1 MSVEGSDSLVGQ
13 VLGGKY
19 RVMARVGEG
28 GMGALYMAQHTEL
41 GRPVAV
47 KVLVEKLSKDEKYLR
62 RFQQEAKLA
71 ASLNHPNVTHVY
83 DYGQLESGA
92 PYLVMDYLEGK
103 TLAALLQERGYL
115 SVAASLPIFQQIC
128 KGLAHAHGRGLVHRD
143 LKPSNIMLTESDG
156 ERIAKVLDFGIA
168 KEVDNTQHLTQT
180 GELFGSPLYMSPEQ
194 CSGTQ
199 IDARSDIYSIGCLL
213 YEVLSG
219 NVPLRGDTIVQT
231 IFKHMNELPPPIKEV
246 CPPANVSPA
255 VEEVIRKAMAKNR
268 DDRYQTVGEMS
279 EALARAVSGAAS
291 APAPAVAAGG
301 TAASAVAP
309 ATAAPFEDKTVV
321 DITGGG
327 TAKSGAAASESPATS
342 SKSGGIVIS
351 PIAGI
356 AILLAAFALLGAV
369 ALIVGVAGR
378 NPPDRPPPEG
388 QSSVSLN
395 VPSADG
401 DAAQEAADQAQDAAD
416 AEQDRRD
423 EAQDQAE
430 GDPDNVQ
437 IGPDGMTIRDKN
449 GKTVRMSNGSIFVD
463 DGKGKRVSLG
473 MGGMG
478 GGPEARR
485 VQFRDKMA
493 ARWKR
498 NETNYP
504 LITWSNPVPTGE
516 PEMLVVYAHQ
526 AWDQSNGQDN
536 DYQHIGHID
545 VNLSIDHPNV
555 ILVLCGYAPIVWN
568 VRAEDGVKIQK
579 VILDGLHQQSVGGI
593 PATTTV
599 IESSERVPDT
609 GENPFGYV
617 ERQPQIP
624 FYSLNVS
631 GGENLKDY
639 SPFVSLAKSL
649 KKFTGRPISMF
660 QYCSREKEFSF

>member
-1 MSVEGSDSLVGQ
+1 MSVESSDSLVGQ

-71 ASLNHPNVTHVY
+71 ASLSHPNVTHVY

-115 SVAASLPIFQQIC
+115 SVAAALPIFQQIC

-194 CSGTQ
+194 CSGSQ

-255 VEEVIRKAMAKNR
+255 VEDVIRKAMAKNR
-268 DDRYQTVGEMS
+268 DERYQTVGEMS
-279 EALARAVSGAAS
+279 EALFRAVSGAAS
-291 APAPAVAAGG
+291 AAAPAAAAVGAAAAG
-301 TAASAVAP
+301 VAP
-309 ATAAPFEDKTVV
+309 ATAAPLEDKTVV

-327 TAKSGAAASESPATS
+327 GASSKSSAAASDSAATS
-342 SKSGGIVIS
+342 NKSGGIVIS

-395 VPSADG
+395 LPSADS
-401 DAAQEAADQAQDAAD
+401 DAAQEAADQAQDAAQDAAD

-423 EAQDQAE
+423 EAQDQAN
-430 GDPDNVQ
+430 GDPD
-437 IGPDGMTIRDKN
+437 
-449 GKTVRMSNGSIFVD
+449 SIFVY
-463 DGKGKRVSLG
+463 DGKGKQVSIG
-473 MGGMG
+473 M

-485 VQFRDKMA
+485 DEFRNKMA
-493 ARWKR
+493 AKWKR

-504 LITWSNPVPTGE
+504 LIKWDNPVPTGE
-516 PEMLVVYAHQ
+516 PEMLVAYAHQ

-545 VNLSIDHPNV
+545 VNLTNDHPNV

-631 GGENLKDY
+631 EGENLKEY
-639 SPFVSLAKSL
+639 SPFASLAKTL